1 MQRGR
6 VGLRQKRAA
15 VSAVTRFSC
24 REREHAIQ
32 NERPGGAM
40 SITANDDGG
49 FLSKVTAGSREQRLC
64 FSLIGASALVFV
76 ACIPH
81 VRVPLEPSPAFV
93 AVYNGV
99 SSLSDFMTGIILI
112 GQFNILRSRAL
123 LMLAGGY
130 LFASAMSAI
139 QLLTFP
145 GMFSATGLLG
155 AGPQTTLWLCIF
167 WHGGF
172 PIAVIAYALS
182 ADTDRESASSPRIAI
197 ATVIIAIIGAV
208 LACWFAATWGTENER
223 VLPSLLDASGFT
235 VSQRVVILANI
246 ALTLWACVPLW
257 RRRRQSLLDLWLMVV
272 MGYLLCDISLSSYL
286 NATRYDLGFYAGRL
300 YGLLAASFVLAA
312 LVLENSRLHHR
323 LALAASGLKERAR
336 SLSQANERMQNEM
349 TGRERAEEKL
359 HQAQAELA
367 RVSRMSAMG
376 ELTSSLAHEVN
387 HPIGAIMINA
397 ETCLRWLSHEVPNV
411 ERARAI
417 ANMIVKDGA
426 RASETVGRMQQLFRK
441 RALFRQ
447 TLDLNEI
454 IREMIALLDPEAAR
468 CSVSIQADL
477 MADPPKVSGDR
488 AQLKQV
494 LMNLMINGIEAMSE
508 IDGARELL
516 IRSEQVEGGDIAIS
530 VSDTGIG
537 LPPLPSTQLF
547 NSFVT
552 TKPNSIGIGLS
563 ISRSIIEEHGGRLWA
578 TNNAPRGAHF
588 HLTLPA
594 EA

>member
-1 MQRGR
+1 
-6 VGLRQKRAA
+6 
-15 VSAVTRFSC
+15 
-24 REREHAIQ
+24 
-32 NERPGGAM
+32 M
-40 SITANDDGG
+40 SITANDDSA
-49 FLSKVTAGSREQRLC
+49 FLSKAAAGSREQCLC
-64 FSLIGASALVFV
+64 LTLIGVSAIVFIV
-76 ACIPH
+76 CIPY
-81 VRVPLEPSPAFV
+81 VRVPLDPSPAFV

-99 SSLSDFMTGIILI
+99 SSLNDFMTAIILF

-123 LMLAGGY
+123 LFLAAGY
-130 LFASAMSAI
+130 LFAAAMSAI

-145 GMFSATGLLG
+145 GMFSAAGLLG

-182 ADTDRESASSPRIAI
+182 ADGDRESASSPRKAI
-197 ATVIIAIIGAV
+197 STTIVGV
-208 LACWFAATWGTENER
+208 TGVVFACWVVATWGAENER
-223 VLPSLLDASGFT
+223 LLPSLLDSSGFT
-235 VSQRVVILANI
+235 PAQRMVILVNI
-246 ALTLWACVPLW
+246 ALALWVFVPLW
-257 RRRRQSLLDLWLMVV
+257 RRHRRSLLDLWLMVV
-272 MGYLLCDISLSSYL
+272 MGYLLCDITLSSYL

-300 YGLLAASFVLAA
+300 YGVLAASFVLAA

-323 LALAASGLKERAR
+323 LALAAHGLKERATA
-336 SLSQANERMQNEM
+336 LSQANEDMQNEII
-349 TGRERAEEKL
+349 GRERAEEGL
-359 HQAQAELA
+359 RQAQAELA
-367 RVSRMSAMG
+367 RVSRMSSMD

-417 ANMIVKDGA
+417 ATMIVKDGA
-426 RASETVGRMQQLFRK
+426 RASETVGRIRQLFHK
-441 RALFRQ
+441 PALLRQ
-447 TLDLNEI
+447 TVDMNDL
-454 IREMIALLDPEAAR
+454 IREMVMLLDAEAALH
-468 CSVSIQADL
+468 SVSIRAEL
-477 MADPPKVSGDR
+477 MQYPSKVSADR
-488 AQLKQV
+488 VQLKQV

-508 IDGARELL
+508 GEGTRDLV
-516 IRSEQVEGGDIAIS
+516 IRSEQLEDGDLVIS

-537 LPPLPSTQLF
+537 LPPLPPNQLF

-578 TNNAPRGAHF
+578 ANNPSRGAHF
-588 HLTLPA
+588 RLTLPA